1 MVGIFPVVVVD
12 PVGHV
17 GALLNFRHG
26 DAGADGVEEARRDV
40 EDVALL
46 HWHFPADLQNGLVLD
61 ALAEFVLGYLV
72 LQAIIQICA
81 RLAIQHI
88 PHLSLATFMFLFL
101 GKCIARVHLYGQ
113 GLPGFDDFNEQGNV
127 LQALVEPGEHPV
139 FGTPDVLFSDG
150 CQLLWLCGLHAWHPP
165 FSF

>member
-1 MVGIFPVVVVD
+1 MVDIFPVVVVD

-26 DAGADGVEEARRDV
+26 DAGADGVEEARWDV

-81 RLAIQHI
+81 RLAVQHI
-88 PHLSLATFMFLFL
+88 PHLGLAAFLFL
-101 GKCIARVHLYGQ
+101 FSGKCVARVYLHRQ
-113 GLPGFDDFNEQGNV
+113 GLPGFDDFDKQGNV
-127 LQALVEPGEHPV
+127 LQSLVEPGKHPV
-139 FGTPDVLFSDG
+139 FGTPDVGFSDRR
-150 CQLLWLCGLHAWHPP
+150 
-165 FSF
+165 